1 MEEEAVIF
9 KDERGIMSVRD
20 ERGMLVDCKVKEGLS
35 GHEAIMAVSIETG
48 KSYATI
54 ERDYRGYR
62 NGSSITKKKK
72 RKKERRGKRMIV
84 IPDTQVKVGADTE
97 HIRAA
102 ARYIVDHRPDV
113 VVILGDWWDMESLSV
128 YNSVKQAE
136 GLRIRDDID
145 AGKNAMNEFMA
156 ILRGGIGKRSFPRLV
171 FTHGNHS
178 MAVRL
183 PRFIEKHPE
192 LDGMIEDETTPF
204 LEEHGFEVYP
214 FLEVANVEGIRIA
227 HYIQNP
233 HSLKGS
239 PLGGNVLT
247 MLKNAGHSFIMGH
260 QQTYQYHKRF
270 LSDGTIQIGVVAGA
284 FYPHHEDYMSP
295 QGNEHWRGIFML
307 NEVKNGGGDMC
318 EVSLNYLMEEYGDK

>member
-1 MEEEAVIF
+1 MEKEAVIF
-9 KDERGIMSVRD
+9 KNEGGMMDIRDQRGKMVAD
-20 ERGMLVDCKVKEGLS
+20 KVLSGFS

-62 NGSSITKKKK
+62 NGSQPKRKKKK
-72 RKKERRGKRMIV
+72 KNSRGRRIIV
-84 IPDTQVKVGADTE
+84 IPDTQVKVGADTA

-102 ARYIVDHRPDV
+102 ARYIVEHKPDT

-128 YNSVKQAE
+128 YNTIKKAE
-136 GLRIRDDID
+136 GLRIRADID
-145 AGKNAMNEFMA
+145 AGMNAMNEFMS
-156 ILRGGIGKRSFPRLV
+156 ILRAGIGKRSLPRLV

-214 FLEVANVEGIRIA
+214 FLEVVNIEGIRIA

-270 LSDGTIQIGVVAGA
+270 LSDGTIQIGIVAGA

-318 EVSLNYLMEEYGDK
+318 EVSLNYLMEEYGE